1 MPAIV
6 ALLLLLLGASNAGA
20 QEVSDPNIAREAHGI
35 SSDIM
40 SPYCPGR
47 TLADCP
53 SPNAAALR
61 EEVRELL
68 TAGVPAGEVRA
79 RLESRFGDQIVG
91 TPRSLWG
98 WILPGLALLLGAVAL
113 VMALRRMHGR
123 TAPPT
128 AIDPALEA
136 ELDRELSDQNL

>member
-6 ALLLLLLGASNAGA
+6 ALLLLLGASTAGA
-20 QEVSDPNIAREAHGI
+20 QAVSDPNVAREAHGI

-68 TAGVPAGEVRA
+68 AAGVPAGEVRA

-91 TPRSLWG
+91 VPRSIWG
-98 WILPGLALLLGAVAL
+98 WILPALALLLGAVAL

-123 TAPPT
+123 TAPQS

-136 ELDRELSDQNL
+136 ELDRELADQNL

>member
-1 MPAIV
+1 MPVIV
-6 ALLLLLLGASNAGA
+6 ALLLLLGASPAGA
-20 QEVSDPNIAREAHGI
+20 QAVSDPNVAREAHGI
-35 SSDIM
+35 SSAIM

-68 TAGVPAGEVRA
+68 SAGVPAAEVRT
-79 RLESRFGDQIVG
+79 RLEARFGDQIVG
-91 TPRSLWG
+91 VPRSIWG
-98 WILPGLALLLGAVAL
+98 WTLPVLALTLGAGAL

-123 TAPPT
+123 TAPQT

-136 ELDRELSDQNL
+136 ELDRELGDQNL